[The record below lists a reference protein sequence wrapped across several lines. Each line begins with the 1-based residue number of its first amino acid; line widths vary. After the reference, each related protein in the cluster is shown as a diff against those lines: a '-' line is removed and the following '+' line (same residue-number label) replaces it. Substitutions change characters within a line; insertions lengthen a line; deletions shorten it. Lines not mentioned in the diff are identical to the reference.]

1 MRTTTPRR
9 GTAWSSALVFKPS
22 TTTGKAALSALPWLG
37 NATRPTRRDVSQN
50 TFGMATSFSRAQTNE
65 MSLSDKL

>member
-1 MRTTTPRR
+1 MKFTTDSNLQLELGHRP
-9 GTAWSSALVFKPS
+9 
-22 TTTGKAALSALPWLG
+22 ALSALPWLG